1 MANFIVVKRDIFRY
15 NDLMKNKINISK
27 IVSDKVKYLHNDK
40 LYNYSMFDNIS
51 DNNREAFRKAMS
63 RLADEGVIVKVGN
76 KKFYKRGLRRGEVSN
91 NPIRIKAQPQD
102 RRLLRRRGISS
113 KLLKSKLSSNLF
125 WSNPNGNIPVDN
137 VIVSIINKEAISDLD
152 FVRFNFGDDK
162 VIEVFLQ
169 NFNINEKP
177 MIRDILHV

>member
-1 MANFIVVKRDIFRY
+1 
-15 NDLMKNKINISK
+15 MKNKINISK
-27 IVSDKVKYLHNDK
+27 IVSDKVKHLYKDK
-40 LYNYSMFDNIS
+40 LYNYAIFDNIS

-63 RLADEGVIVKVGN
+63 RLADNGVIVKVGS
-76 KKFYKRGLRRGEVSN
+76 KKFYKRGQRSVEVPK

-102 RRLLRRRGISS
+102 RKLLRRKGIPS
-113 KLLKSKLSSNLF
+113 KLLKSKLSLNLF
-125 WSNPNGNIPVDN
+125 WSNPNGSIPVDN
-137 VIVSIINKEAISDLD
+137 VISAIINKEAISDLD

-169 NFNINEKP
+169 NFNIDEKP

>member
-1 MANFIVVKRDIFRY
+1 
-15 NDLMKNKINISK
+15 MKKKINISK
-27 IVSDKVKYLHNDK
+27 IVSDKVKYLHKDK

-63 RLADEGVIVKVGN
+63 RLAGDGIIVKVGS
-76 KKFYKRGLRRGEVSN
+76 KKFYKRGERRREVLK

-102 RRLLRRRGISS
+102 RKLLRRRGISA

-125 WSNPNGNIPVDN
+125 WSNPNGNIPIDN
-137 VIVSIINKEAISDLD
+137 VITAIINQEAISDLD
-152 FVRFNFGDDK
+152 FVRFNFGDDR
-162 VIEVFLQ
+162 VIEVFLE

-177 MIRDILHV
+177 MIRDVLHV

>member
-1 MANFIVVKRDIFRY
+1 MN
-15 NDLMKNKINISK
+15 NINISK
-27 IVSDKVKYLHNDK
+27 IVSDKVKGLDKDK
-40 LYNYSMFDNIS
+40 LYNYSIFDNIS
-51 DNNREAFRKAMS
+51 DNSREAFRKAMS
-63 RLADEGVIVKVGN
+63 RLADDGVIVKVGS
-76 KKFYKRGLRRGEVSN
+76 KKFYKRGQRRVEVSKN
-91 NPIRIKAQPQD
+91 QIRIKAQPQD
-102 RRLLRRRGISS
+102 RKILRRRGISA

-125 WSNPNGNIPVDN
+125 WSNPNGKIPVDN
-137 VIVSIINKEAISDLD
+137 VISAIINREAISDLD